1 MLKCLTLKKLHI
13 ILSLRA
19 YCLQYL
25 LKHFYATEKL
35 ILQGVQ
41 GGIHMEERKKK
52 QPEPQPANDYDDGN
66 IPEIDLP
73 KSSDATNVIPDEVPR
88 RDGPGGE

>member
-1 MLKCLTLKKLHI
+1 M
-13 ILSLRA
+13 LSLRA

-25 LKHFYATEKL
+25 LKHFNTTKNLYYKEEP
-35 ILQGVQ
+35 IL
-41 GGIHMEERKKK
+41 EERKKN
-52 QPEPQPANDYDDGN
+52 QPEPQPADDYDDGN

-73 KSSDATNVIPDEVPR
+73 KSSDAINVIPDEVPR